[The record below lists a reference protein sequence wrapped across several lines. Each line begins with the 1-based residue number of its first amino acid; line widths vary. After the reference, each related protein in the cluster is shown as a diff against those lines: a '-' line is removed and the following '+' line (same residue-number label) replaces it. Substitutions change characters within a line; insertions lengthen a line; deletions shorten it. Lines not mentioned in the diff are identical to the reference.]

1 MEEEKSKVSKAQQ
14 KAVAKYVKTKYDRFG
29 LTMPKG
35 NLEKI
40 KAHAGEQGESVNGFI
55 GRAIDEAIARDS
67 KQPLEAV
74 LRREKVSGIELPSE
88 TEKIAKMATERTGEG
103 IDAFI
108 TRAVKTQFQR
118 DGVLYHMGTNPLT
131 GEKLAKASEEKP
143 ADTDKDKPADEQAE
157 E

>member
-40 KAHAGEQGESVNGFI
+40 KAHAGGQGESVNGFI
-55 GRAIDEAIARDS
+55 GRAIDETIARDS
-67 KQPLEAV
+67 NQPLEAV
-74 LRREKVSGIELPSE
+74 LRRENVSGIELPSE
-88 TEKIAKMATERTGEG
+88 TEKAAKTGAQRTGEG
-103 IDAFI
+103 IDEFI
-108 TRAVKTQFQR
+108 ARAVKAQIER
-118 DGVLYHMGTNPLT
+118 DGRLLRMGANPLT

-143 ADTDKDKPADEQAE
+143 ADTDKDKPADEQAAE
-157 E
+157 

>member
-1 MEEEKSKVSKAQQ
+1 MGKTSSIVKDRYNAKVYDEIKVRVSKGR
-14 KAVAKYVKTKYDRFG
+14 KA
-29 LTMPKG
+29 
-35 NLEKI
+35 EI
-40 KAHAGEQGESVNGFI
+40 QAHAGEQGESVNGFI

-74 LRREKVSGIELPSE
+74 LKRENVSGIEVPSE

-143 ADTDKDKPADEQAE
+143 ADTDKDKPADGQAAE
-157 E
+157 